1 MKKFFQ
7 GMIQNIADY
16 IRETDKL
23 LLGLCAVASLFGCAL
38 VFSATRYTGESRQFF
53 VQLLSVCIG
62 VAVAIVISLFDY
74 KTFANTRAL
83 PIYLILSILL
93 LGITYFFGYAPDGT
107 DNKAWI
113 SLPFG
118 MSLQVSELI
127 KIFLI
132 ISFSTHVAALNKQ
145 DINRPLNVLLLALH
159 GLAPAAVVMVLQRDL
174 GTCII
179 LGCVF
184 LAMLFAAGVKLRY
197 FAISGV
203 LIAAVSPLIW
213 FFGLSEYQRERFTII
228 LNLESEPLGRGY
240 QQLQALRAIGSGGI
254 TGYGYLNGP
263 KTQSGSVPKA
273 YNDFIFSV
281 AGEELG
287 MIGCLVIC
295 ALLLAIVIRIIRIGV
310 LVHDR
315 QGSIICAGVFGMFT
329 SQIIIN
335 LGMCLALLPVIGVT
349 LPFFSAGGTS
359 LICLYL
365 GVGLVLSVY
374 KNRNKRQ
381 LYLRDV

>member
-7 GMIQNIADY
+7 GMLQNIADY

>member
-23 LLGLCAVASLFGCAL
+23 LLGLCAIASLFGCAL

-74 KTFANTRAL
+74 KTFANTRVL

-132 ISFSTHVAALNKQ
+132 ISFSTHVAALDKQ
-145 DINRPLNVLLLALH
+145 EINRPLNVLLLALH

-179 LGCVF
+179 LACVF

-197 FAISGV
+197 FAISG
-203 LIAAVSPLIW
+203 LFIAAASPLIW

-263 KTQSGSVPKA
+263 KTQAGSVPKA

-295 ALLLAIVIRIIRIGV
+295 AVLLAIVIRIIRV
-310 LVHDR
+310 STLVHDR

>member
-7 GMIQNIADY
+7 GMLQNIADY

-295 ALLLAIVIRIIRIGV
+295 ALLLAIVIRIIRV
-310 LVHDR
+310 STLVHDR

>member
-184 LAMLFAAGVKLRY
+184 LAMLFTAGVKLRY

-203 LIAAVSPLIW
+203 LIAAASPLIW

>member
-7 GMIQNIADY
+7 GMLQNIADY

-107 DNKAWI
+107 ENKAWI

-329 SQIIIN
+329 SQMIIN

>member
-107 DNKAWI
+107 ENKAWI

-132 ISFSTHVAALNKQ
+132 ISFSTHVAALNK
-145 DINRPLNVLLLALH
+145 
-159 GLAPAAVVMVLQRDL
+159 
-174 GTCII
+174 
-179 LGCVF
+179 
-184 LAMLFAAGVKLRY
+184 LFTAGVKLRY

-203 LIAAVSPLIW
+203 LIAAASPLIW

-329 SQIIIN
+329 SQMIIN

>member
-295 ALLLAIVIRIIRIGV
+295 ALLLAIVIRIIRV
-310 LVHDR
+310 STLVHDR

>member
-7 GMIQNIADY
+7 GMLQNIADY

-184 LAMLFAAGVKLRY
+184 LAMLFTAGVKLRY

-203 LIAAVSPLIW
+203 LIAAASPLIW